1 MPAGI
6 LFGYISS
13 MSKSYQTLQI
23 ARFALGAR
31 FEDIP
36 PSTIDQLKRHLLDA
50 LGSML
55 HATSR
60 PAIQKLVR
68 QLKVL
73 GNGGPCTV
81 PLVGNLP
88 YDRAAQLFTA
98 LIRYPDFMD
107 NFMGKEAT
115 CHPSDNIGS
124 LLAISRYK
132 PTSGKDFLTA
142 MAVGY
147 QIECRLIEEVPVMK
161 KGIDH
166 TVLLAYSVAAA
177 LSKLVGLSE
186 EQAAHALG
194 MAGCSINSMVTSRAS
209 YTYEWKGFAS
219 SLDAL
224 DCTNIVLL
232 AEQGMTGPIS
242 IFEGP
247 KGVEDVFGMK
257 LDYDWSKETF
267 ELIPK
272 CVLKEYNAE
281 VHAQSMLNA
290 IITLRQKHNPD
301 PVNIE
306 KINLTTFL
314 TAYHIIGSG
323 SYGDRKTV
331 HSKEQ
336 ADHSLFYLAA
346 VALLDG
352 EVYPEQFEPERIN
365 RPDVQELLQKVYVD
379 TKFPLH
385 KPVMV
390 AGMLDPYTMVYP
402 REMKAKAEIV
412 LKDGNSLVCDAEDY
426 HGFHTRPFSW
436 EDTVRKFRRL
446 ASGIINEQQ
455 MDDLVYTVQHLDELT
470 EMNPLLDQLGTGR
483 ISKTG
488 KVAV

>member
-1 MPAGI
+1 MNKP
-6 LFGYISS
+6 
-13 MSKSYQTLQI
+13 YQTRQI

-36 PSTIDQLKRHLLDA
+36 PTTIDQLKRHLLDSI
-50 LGSML
+50 GSML
-55 HATSR
+55 HATGR

-68 QLKVL
+68 QLRVL
-73 GNGGPCTV
+73 GADGPCMV
-81 PLVGNLP
+81 PILGNLP

-115 CHPSDNIGS
+115 CHPSDNIGA
-124 LLAISRYK
+124 LLAISQYK
-132 PTSGKDFLTA
+132 PTGGKDFLTA

-147 QIECRLIEEVPVMK
+147 QVECRLIEEVPVMK

-177 LSKLVGLSE
+177 LSKLVGLDE

-194 MAGCSINSMVTSRAS
+194 IAGCSINSMVTSRAS

-257 LDYDWSKETF
+257 LDYDWAKETF

-272 CVLKEYNAE
+272 CVLKGYNAE
-281 VHAQSMLNA
+281 VHAQSILEA
-290 IITLRQKHNPD
+290 IITLRGKHDID
-301 PVNIE
+301 PAFIE

-352 EVYPEQFEPERIN
+352 AVYPEQFEPERIN
-365 RPDVQELLQKVYVD
+365 RADVQDLLQKVHVN

-390 AGMLDPYTMVYP
+390 AGMLDPYTMAYP
-402 REMKAKAEIV
+402 GKMKAEAEIV
-412 LKDGNSLVCDAEDY
+412 LKDGNSLVCETDDY
-426 HGFHTRPFSW
+426 YGFHTRPFSW
-436 EDTVRKFRRL
+436 EDCIRKFRRL
-446 ASGIINEQQ
+446 ATGIISEQQ
-455 MDDLVYTVQHLDELT
+455 MDDLVYSVRHLDELT
-470 EMNPLLDQLGTGR
+470 EMAPLIDQLSSSR
-483 ISKTG
+483 LQEAAKY
-488 KVAV
+488 